1 MVDAFDECSR
11 MLTHPLLLQLAHQF
25 SRRTWVLVIGLSFVL
40 ACSSVL
46 VLAVSAGV
54 QLPEPLASWYTR
66 VELFA
71 RDTVRLTF
79 KPRKE
84 VRQLSE
90 SVFMAPPGTLD
101 ENRNFVWIE
110 GITEVT
116 LAQAV
121 APDDP
126 RKVKT
131 PLRLLDPSWQ
141 PEFKGD

>member
-1 MVDAFDECSR
+1 MHTYPA
-11 MLTHPLLLQLAHQF
+11 LIQWAHQF
-25 SRRTWVLVIGLSFVL
+25 SIRTWAWLIGCCLVL
-40 ACSSVL
+40 ACGSVL

-79 KPRKE
+79 KPQKE
-84 VRQLSE
+84 ARQMSE
-90 SVFMAPPGTLD
+90 TVYMAPPGILD
-101 ENRNFVWIE
+101 EKRNFVWID
-110 GITEVT
+110 GITEHR
-116 LAQAV
+116 LAQALV
-121 APDDP
+121 PDDP

-131 PLRLLDPSWQ
+131 PSRLLDPSWQ

>member
-1 MVDAFDECSR
+1 MANFSNGYSS
-11 MLTHPLLLQLAHQF
+11 MHTYPALIQWAHQF
-25 SRRTWVLVIGLSFVL
+25 SMRTWALVTGLSFVL
-40 ACSSVL
+40 AFSSVL

-54 QLPEPLASWYTR
+54 QLPEPLASWYTQ

-79 KPRKE
+79 KPQKE
-84 VRQLSE
+84 ARQMSE
-90 SVFMAPPGTLD
+90 TVYMAPPGILD
-101 ENRNFVWIE
+101 EKRNFVWIE
-110 GITEVT
+110 GITGAS
-116 LAQAV
+116 LAQAA

-131 PLRLLDPSWQ
+131 PSRLLDPSWQ